1 MSAASGSAAAA
12 AKTPLSP
19 SHTVGATVAVVVTS
33 DAWYHQTKPQRNV
46 ASSRAFNIHFIQ
58 VSFLGYQPLYFP
70 QVTLCDQN
78 GYTLFSLNPVNFVG
92 AWKQQEISPP
102 VGRLN
107 QRNLPF
113 WKWNWFYCIQ
123 GSHGWGCCPD
133 VASPLGQ
140 LRNKGI
146 LKHGNSVYFVPSNTC
161 ICRYEFWILQCDQL
175 FAKTPPHAIILLF
188 LTEKTECPFS

>member
-1 MSAASGSAAAA
+1 MFISSTGRNWGITKDISNLCATATTRGSHLELAHTTQPIHYSALL
-12 AKTPLSP
+12 P
-19 SHTVGATVAVVVTS
+19 HTRTGQDVQRFLATVAVVVTS

-46 ASSRAFNIHFIQ
+46 ASSRAFKVHFIQ

-113 WKWNWFYCIQ
+113 
-123 GSHGWGCCPD
+123 
-133 VASPLGQ
+133 
-140 LRNKGI
+140 
-146 LKHGNSVYFVPSNTC
+146 
-161 ICRYEFWILQCDQL
+161 
-175 FAKTPPHAIILLF
+175 
-188 LTEKTECPFS
+188 